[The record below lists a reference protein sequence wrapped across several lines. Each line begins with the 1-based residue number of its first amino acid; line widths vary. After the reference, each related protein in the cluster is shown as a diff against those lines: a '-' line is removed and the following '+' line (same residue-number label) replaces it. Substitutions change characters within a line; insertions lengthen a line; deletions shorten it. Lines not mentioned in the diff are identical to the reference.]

1 MNKDQEDLSIDEILA
16 SIRNV
21 LWEKQVEKNASR
33 SCIRDYAKER
43 EGDVFVLTPQM
54 LAKNWDIPYEYANWD
69 FDDVAARILHK
80 YSEFFAMQETNDKK
94 ESFRVMV
101 KKGY

>member
-1 MNKDQEDLSIDEILA
+1 MIENEEELSIDEILA
-16 SIRNV
+16 SIRSV
-21 LWEKQVEKNASR
+21 LWEKEVEKSTSR

-43 EGDVFVLTPQM
+43 EGDVFELTPQM

-80 YSEFFAMQETNDKK
+80 YSEFFAMEESKNIK
-94 ESFRVMV
+94 ENVRVMV
-101 KKGY
+101 KKGC

>member
-1 MNKDQEDLSIDEILA
+1 MNQDQEDLSIDEILA

-54 LAKNWDIPYEYANWD
+54 LAKNWDVPYEYANWD

-80 YSEFFAMQETNDKK
+80 YSEFFAMQEANDKK
-94 ESFRVMV
+94 ESVRVMV